1 MLKPDSD
8 IEIVPEQAR
17 WLKVLWNQV
26 PPTTLKKG
34 REYAEGRRVSDLTAD
49 GNAIRARVLGGSG
62 EQYSVEIE
70 RTPTGVESR
79 CNCPAWGK
87 YGPHCK
93 HVVAAGAAYLQQLGT
108 PRSEER
114 RVGKEC
120 RSRWS
125 PYH

>member
-1 MLKPDSD
+1 MLSGWSSCEIVGFRPAFDATRIIFYGNLAGPPRAPPAVLKPDSD

-62 EQYSVEIE
+62 EQYSVE
-70 RTPTGVESR
+70 
-79 CNCPAWGK
+79 
-87 YGPHCK
+87 
-93 HVVAAGAAYLQQLGT
+93 
-108 PRSEER
+108 
-114 RVGKEC
+114 
-120 RSRWS
+120 
-125 PYH
+125 